1 MKLFKVIVVTSSRT
15 KHECFIVA
23 GNDVEAKRIAEEE
36 TGLDIISFTGVEQI
50 DMSMPALLCEVDI
63 TDR

>member
-1 MKLFKVIVVTSSRT
+1 MKLFKVTVVTSNRT

-23 GNDVEAKRIAEEE
+23 GNGIEAKRIAEEE
-36 TGLDIISFTGVEQI
+36 TGLDIISFTGVEQV
-50 DMSMPALLCEVDI
+50 DMSMPTLLCEVDM